1 MDITP
6 IKTNA
11 DYRAALAGIEALMNA
26 EPDTPDGD
34 RLDVVA
40 TLVEA
45 YETRHFPIAAPD
57 PIDAI
62 KFRMDQMGLTRK
74 DLEPLLGT
82 RGRVSEVLSGRR
94 RLSLSMIRQ
103 LIIDLDNPDTTL
115 WRFVPNIELEEIKPK
130 PFPPRNA
137 AARGALSRLVPDTW
151 RQSKEP
157 LTSHDVA

>member
-6 IKTNA
+6 IKTDA
-11 DYRAALAGIEALMNA
+11 DYRAALAEIDVLMNA
-26 EPDTPDGD
+26 APDTPDGD

-45 YETRHFPIAAPD
+45 YEARHFPIAAPD
-57 PIDAI
+57 PIAAI

-94 RLSLSMIRQ
+94 RLSLAMIRRLNAGLNIPAEV
-103 LIIDLDNPDTTL
+103 LIQEPRRVADTD
-115 WRFVPNIELEEIKPK
+115 
-130 PFPPRNA
+130 PFA
-137 AARGALSRLVPDTW
+137 T
-151 RQSKEP
+151 
-157 LTSHDVA
+157 

>member
-6 IKTNA
+6 IKTDA

-34 RLDVVA
+34 RLDVLA

-45 YETRHFPIAAPD
+45 YEARHFPIAAPD
-57 PIDAI
+57 PIAAI
-62 KFRMDQMGLTRK
+62 KFRMQQMGLTRK

-94 RLSLSMIRQ
+94 LSLSMIRRLNAELNIPAEV
-103 LIIDLDNPDTTL
+103 LI
-115 WRFVPNIELEEIKPK
+115 
-130 PFPPRNA
+130 
-137 AARGALSRLVPDTW
+137 
-151 RQSKEP
+151 KEP
-157 LTSHDVA
+157 KGRERPHKAALTDQPGK